1 MRCRDRRAGGRKW
14 ARRGVWQ
21 GSGPHV
27 RWTKPLR
34 RAQRP
39 SEHVARLCDIGLAL
53 ARIVGQQGP
62 AHDLGRRVALSAA
75 SRQQSHI
82 PGSRPSF
89 ECREREARGSTRSGV
104 ILRGLSEASL
114 RLCEALSCACL
125 ERYRSV
131 LAKHQAEMLERT
143 LRRSFGAQPA
153 ALASGSDIRATI
165 ADQIEA
171 LKTAIKESQSNSNV
185 LSELGGPRQRG
196 RSEYLADA
204 DDGGP

>member
-1 MRCRDRRAGGRKW
+1 
-14 ARRGVWQ
+14 
-21 GSGPHV
+21 
-27 RWTKPLR
+27 
-34 RAQRP
+34 
-39 SEHVARLCDIGLAL
+39 VARLCDIGLAL

-185 LSELGGPRQRG
+185 LSELAA
-196 RSEYLADA
+196 RSSGDVANTLQTRMMAALDEFKAALEHAIPERLAFA
-204 DDGGP
+204 GTATPPAVMVQPASQS